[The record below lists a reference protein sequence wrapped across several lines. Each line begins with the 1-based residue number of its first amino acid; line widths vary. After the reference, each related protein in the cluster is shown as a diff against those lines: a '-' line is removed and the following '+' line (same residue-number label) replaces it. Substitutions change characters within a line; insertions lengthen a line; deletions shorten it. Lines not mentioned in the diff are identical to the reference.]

1 MVFPKLHLFLS
12 SNYINLCPLPMPLIK
27 NVHFYYM
34 SNKFLFIEETIHI
47 SYIFK
52 SFIFFSLNSCFL
64 VNSKLITNSVTPLFN
79 NTFTIIPSY
88 LSILSSPIFIVTF
101 LSSSSSAF
109 FLSPLLFSSCFT
121 FSSLKIVSLFFLG
134 FSRFR
139 ILAYIT

>member
-1 MVFPKLHLFLS
+1 MAFPKLHLFLS

-101 LSSSSSAF
+101 LVALLLHF
-109 FLSPLLFSSCFT
+109 FYLPYSFPLALLSPLSRLFLCSSQ
-121 FSSLKIVSLFFLG
+121 VSLDLE
-134 FSRFR
+134 
-139 ILAYIT
+139 Y